1 MTIHETLKK
10 ELPDAMKAKDEVKLR
25 TIRALLTSFTNELV
39 ASKEKPDGML
49 SDEKALE
56 VITRAAKQRKD
67 SITQFEQGGRLDLAR
82 HEREEL
88 DIIEEYLPEMMSQE
102 EILELAK
109 VKKEELQIEDS
120 AKAGMLMGALMKDL
134 KGKADGNDVKEVV
147 GTLFTN

>member
-25 TIRALLTSFTNELV
+25 TLRALLTSFTNELV
-39 ASKEKPDGML
+39 AQKQKPDGML
-49 SDEKALE
+49 DDEGALA

-67 SITQFEQGGRLDLAR
+67 SIEQFERGDRPDLAR

-88 DIIEEYLPEMMSQE
+88 NVIEEYLPEMMDKKQ
-102 EILELAK
+102 IKELALK
-109 VKKEELQIEDS
+109 KKEELQIDDK

-134 KGKADGNDVKEVV
+134 KGQADGTDVKEVV
-147 GTLFTN
+147 DELF